1 MNRLKPDPQEAIP
14 FRVAAREI
22 AEISKAFYFR
32 GWVLGTSGNFSA
44 VVRREPLRLAI
55 TGSGL
60 DKGCVEPSQIV
71 EIDASAKVL
80 RGGPRK
86 ASAEALIHLAIVRER
101 GAGAVLHTHS
111 ICGTILS
118 EAHAGAG
125 QGAVVL
131 QGFEMLKG
139 LEGVHSHQHT
149 ERLPIVENSQNM
161 EELSAEIAGLLGKQP
176 EIHGL
181 LLRKH
186 GLYTWGANL
195 GEAKRHVEIIEF
207 LMEVLVRSGS
217 AGISGKI

>member
-1 MNRLKPDPQEAIP
+1 MTAREPQPQRAIP
-14 FRVAAREI
+14 FRAAAREI
-22 AEISKAFYFR
+22 AEISKEFYFR

-55 TGSGL
+55 TASGL
-60 DKGCVEPSQIV
+60 DKGRVAPSQIV

-80 RGGPRK
+80 RGAPRK

-118 EAHAGAG
+118 ETHAG
-125 QGAVVL
+125 QGAVAL
-131 QGFEMLKG
+131 QGYEMLKG
-139 LEGVHSHQHT
+139 LEGVHSHEHT

-161 EELSAEIAGLLGKQP
+161 EELSAQIGGVLTARP

-186 GLYTWGANL
+186 GLYAWGATL
-195 GEAKRHVEIIEF
+195 REAKRHVEIIEF

-217 AGISGKI
+217 AGIGVKI

>member
-1 MNRLKPDPQEAIP
+1 MKRRERGPQKAIP

-22 AEISKAFYFR
+22 AEISKAFYSR

-44 VVRREPLRLAI
+44 VIQREPLRLAI
-55 TGSGL
+55 TACGL
-60 DKGCVEPSQIV
+60 DKGSVSLSQIV
-71 EIDASAKVL
+71 EIDASAKVR
-80 RGGPRK
+80 RGAPRK

-101 GAGAVLHTHS
+101 AAGAVLHTHS
-111 ICGTILS
+111 ICGTVLS
-118 EAHAGAG
+118 EAHAG

-131 QGFEMLKG
+131 QGYEMLKG

-161 EELSAEIAGLLGKQP
+161 EELSAEIGGVLAAQP

-195 GEAKRHVEIIEF
+195 REAKRHVEIIEF

>member
-1 MNRLKPDPQEAIP
+1 MTPRKPDLLKAVPLRA
-14 FRVAAREI
+14 AAREI
-22 AEISKAFYFR
+22 AEIGKAFYSR

-60 DKGCVEPSQIV
+60 GKGSIAPSQIV

-80 RGGPRK
+80 RGTHR

-111 ICGTILS
+111 VCGTILS
-118 EAHAGAG
+118 DAHAGE
-125 QGAVVL
+125 GAVVV
-131 QGFEMLKG
+131 QGYEMLKG
-139 LEGVHSHQHT
+139 LQGVHSHQHT

-161 EELSAEIAGLLGKQP
+161 QELAAEIAGLLGKQP

-181 LLRKH
+181 LIRKH

-195 GEAKRHVEIIEF
+195 REARRHVEIIEF

-217 AGISGKI
+217 AGSRY